1 MRKKQ
6 LTFWPDKIILHFRVF
21 SCLAP
26 KQDWLTNDEAGG
38 RGTSSERKWRPCEE
52 LASNREFTVSHV
64 LSPFAP
70 NSELL
75 QQNKLRLGKF
85 QTIENQ
91 ILLPKYQD
99 VFGIL
104 LVKLESVWKPFG
116 HSKMVL
122 PVKAT
127 EQSQKGGTK

>member
-1 MRKKQ
+1 M
-6 LTFWPDKIILHFRVF
+6 
-21 SCLAP
+21 
-26 KQDWLTNDEAGG
+26 
-38 RGTSSERKWRPCEE
+38 
-52 LASNREFTVSHV
+52 SHV

-116 HSKMVL
+116 HSRMVL

-127 EQSQKGGTK
+127 EQSQKGEQNNRRKYDRVDPQQCACAFKELNFEK